1 MLIKNSRE
9 SSIVA
14 DEERARVFA
23 WDTEK
28 SVIGWCAVVEFSR
41 SGSRSYPGFR

>member
-1 MLIKNSRE
+1 MCERL
-9 SSIVA
+9 A
-14 DEERARVFA
+14 DEEAGATAGARVVARVFA

-41 SGSRSYPGFR
+41 SGSRA